1 MVKQIL
7 KFGLNYIIK
16 FDLKNWNKINKIEG
30 DTNFQLDFQNV
41 T

>member
-16 FDLKNWNKINKIEG
+16 FDLENWNKINKITS
-30 DTNFQLDFQNV
+30 DINFQLDFLNV

>member
-7 KFGLNYIIK
+7 KFGLNFIIK
-16 FDLKNWNKINKIEG
+16 FDLENWNKNSKVEG
-30 DTNFQLDFQNV
+30 DINFQLDFQNA

>member
-16 FDLKNWNKINKIEG
+16 FDLENWNKINKIEG
-30 DTNFQLDFQNV
+30 DINFQLDFQTV